1 MLPLLYGG
9 WGLRPLYA
17 LTWCCI
23 IEHTILGKTMNS
35 RTASKTTD
43 QFILAPH
50 PTQISVVKLFQI
62 FLKNGPFSASFFF
75 IFVFSIHW
83 TVNVLYKFLP
93 ITADLWNWK
102 RPLYQL
108 NHNHCIF
115 ITNIWNHIWPSG
127 WWWRP
132 YAFKVQTSGAGNECS
147 TNWAKV
153 DASVTRYWAISNYEN
168 LHNAILWMMKEQNA
182 WNEW

>member
-1 MLPLLYGG
+1 MIHSGPVFFCSRLCLVWVSLLVGSFWNRPILMLFP
-9 WGLRPLYA
+9 
-17 LTWCCI
+17 
-23 IEHTILGKTMNS
+23 
-35 RTASKTTD
+35 
-43 QFILAPH
+43 
-50 PTQISVVKLFQI
+50 SVH